1 MLYIDP
7 DIAIWLLFFGASAC
21 AFMVGKLF
29 NRVDQETI
37 IDRTIQ
43 VLIDK
48 NYVKYKILDDGEVE
62 LLPIND

>member
-1 MLYIDP
+1 MFSIDP

-29 NRVDQETI
+29 NHVDQETV

-43 VLIDK
+43 VLIDR
-48 NYVKYKILDDGEVE
+48 NYVKYKILDDGEIE

>member
-1 MLYIDP
+1 MLYIDS
-7 DIAIWLLFFGASAC
+7 DIAIWLLFFGASVC
-21 AFMVGKLF
+21 AFMIGKLF
-29 NRVDQETI
+29 AYADQEDV

>member
-7 DIAIWLLFFGASAC
+7 NVAIWLLFFGASAC

-29 NRVDQETI
+29 TRVDQETI

-43 VLIDK
+43 VLIDRDF
-48 NYVKYKILDDGEVE
+48 VKYKILDDGEIE
-62 LLPIND
+62 LLPVND